1 MRRECAAYLC
11 TYTDVPE
18 ELRNVV
24 RDWNIKAWGPFLW
37 HSPDFWGNLGLGAW
51 IPKHAMS
58 REEAWVCRMRL
69 GGMVVVVL
77 CGVESWHLHQ
87 VVYWPGFPEACYK
100 PQSLAAL
107 CMHWMVLPGWQ
118 WSWLHGSEP
127 EGSLARRTQS
137 ASPAEGEEQVNLKSL
152 SPGALPKAP
161 LTLSML
167 CCRRSLPRTASCCLN
182 SSFRGSAREGGG
194 AIYR

>member
-1 MRRECAAYLC
+1 MTL
-11 TYTDVPE
+11 PWL
-18 ELRNVV
+18 LRQPGV
-24 RDWNIKAWGPFLW
+24 RCLDPKACHEQGRGLGMQNEAWGDG
-37 HSPDFWGNLGLGAW
+37 SG
-51 IPKHAMS
+51 
-58 REEAWVCRMRL
+58 
-69 GGMVVVVL
+69 
-77 CGVESWHLHQ
+77 GVESWHLHQ

-137 ASPAEGEEQVNLKSL
+137 ASPEEGEEQVNLKSL
-152 SPGALPKAP
+152 PPGALPKAP